1 MAPRENRLKVGKS
14 VVSRKARK
22 CLKSRKGSRQATMI
36 QGLSR
41 KAKILIQKIGRQ
53 IGGKIKRPSL
63 HACTFWVP
71 VSDCLYYSVGKNA
84 A

>member
-41 KAKILIQKIGRQ
+41 KAKILIKKIGRQ

-63 HACTFWVP
+63 KP
-71 VSDCLYYSVGKNA
+71 RL
-84 A
+84 